1 MEIMF
6 FFTVVAAL
14 IVTIVSVLN
23 LIRLDEFSKFMR
35 AEVDRVYEARKGG
48 KRDEPYPCTIA
59 SYKNLKWYDVLNRDY
74 KSMVVYDNT
83 Y

>member
-1 MEIMF
+1 MEIIF
-6 FFTVVAAL
+6 FFTVVFSL
-14 IVTIVSVLN
+14 IVTIASILN
-23 LIRLDEFSKFMR
+23 LIRIDRFSKFMR
-35 AEVDRVYEARKGG
+35 AETQRVYEARKGG
-48 KRDEPYPCTIA
+48 KRDEPYPCTVA

>member
-1 MEIMF
+1 MEITIL
-6 FFTVVAAL
+6 FTVVFSL
-14 IVTIVSVLN
+14 IVTIGSILN
-23 LIRLDEFSKFMR
+23 LIRVDEFSKFMR
-35 AEVDRVYEARKGG
+35 AEVNRVYEARKAG
-48 KRDEPYPCTIA
+48 KRDEPYPCTVA

>member
-1 MEIMF
+1 MEIIIL
-6 FFTVVAAL
+6 FTVVFSL
-14 IVTIVSVLN
+14 IVTIGSILN

-48 KRDEPYPCTIA
+48 KRDEPYPSTVA